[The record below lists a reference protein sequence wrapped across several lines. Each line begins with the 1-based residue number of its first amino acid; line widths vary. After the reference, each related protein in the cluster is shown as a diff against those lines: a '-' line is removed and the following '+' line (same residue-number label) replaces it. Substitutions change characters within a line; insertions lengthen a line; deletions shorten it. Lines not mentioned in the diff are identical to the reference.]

1 MAAAGAA
8 ANNDGKE
15 LPSLHDLNKETVDL
29 ENIPIEEVF
38 AQLRCTKEGLTT
50 DEGNNRLAIFGSNK
64 LEEKVVQSTNSSFLR
79 HFIFCFLCW
88 ASRRSFKQIIQDVKI
103 SPS

>member
-29 ENIPIEEVF
+29 VKFPLLLLLLLLP
-38 AQLRCTKEGLTT
+38 LRCSILYSCNEGRNGMMNA
-50 DEGNNRLAIFGSNK
+50 DDSE
-64 LEEKVVQSTNSSFLR
+64 FLLR
-79 HFIFCFLCW
+79 
-88 ASRRSFKQIIQDVKI
+88 
-103 SPS
+103 

>member
-29 ENIPIEEVF
+29 VNFPLLLLLLLLP
-38 AQLRCTKEGLTT
+38 LRCSILYSCIEGKNGMMN
-50 DEGNNRLAIFGSNK
+50 DDDSE
-64 LEEKVVQSTNSSFLR
+64 FLFR
-79 HFIFCFLCW
+79 
-88 ASRRSFKQIIQDVKI
+88 
-103 SPS
+103 

>member
-29 ENIPIEEVF
+29 VKFPLLLLLLLRP
-38 AQLRCTKEGLTT
+38 LRCSILYSCNEGKNGMMN
-50 DEGNNRLAIFGSNK
+50 DDDSE
-64 LEEKVVQSTNSSFLR
+64 FLLR
-79 HFIFCFLCW
+79 
-88 ASRRSFKQIIQDVKI
+88 
-103 SPS
+103 